1 MQKRSK
7 KGFTLAELLI
17 VVAIIAVLV
26 AIAVPLFV
34 SGLSKAQK
42 AADDANVRSLRAAAC
57 TYLLTVEDDPSSDT
71 DVYSKVFTKGTDG
84 VLKLN
89 DNVVVTATLSDGNFS
104 NLKFKIDASATEGV
118 TTTKASSTTTTTVTA
133 KITQTDLSSATF
145 ETGE

>member
-57 TYLLTVEDDPSSDT
+57 VYLLTVEDDPSKND
-71 DVYSKVFTKGTDG
+71 DVYSSVFEKGTTDG
-84 VLKLN
+84 LLKLKA
-89 DNVVVTATLSDGNFS
+89 NVVVTATLTDGNFA
-104 NLKFKIDASATEGV
+104 NLTFKIDSTAKEGV
-118 TTTKASSTTTTTVTA
+118 TTTTSGTTVTA
-133 KITQTDLSSATF
+133 KITQTDLSSAKF

>member
-57 TYLLTVEDDPSSDT
+57 VYLLTVEDDPAKND
-71 DVYSKVFTKGTDG
+71 DVYSKVFTKDTATGA
-84 VLKLN
+84 LKLN
-89 DNVVVTATLSDGNFS
+89 DNVVVTATLTDGNFT
-104 NLKFKIDASATEGV
+104 NLTFKIDSTAKEGV
-118 TTTKASSTTTTTVTA
+118 TTATSGTTVTA
-133 KITQTDLSSATF
+133 KITQTDLSSAKF
-145 ETGE
+145 EPAGG